1 MTQFVDWF
9 LKGCQVS
16 QLEILGSMGLDTDQ
30 LGFVSP
36 VDSTSNVEL
45 PSSLRDICLELQNSL
60 NTSTTW
66 QRNASPWSNNVIYS
80 RSVGD
85 ALMRERIIITRD
97 DEDDRLSL
105 ITYVPAANEGIP
117 PLSCGRFHVP
127 RIMDPLWYPLIKQ
140 HTEQVTH
147 SCNVLTYQ
155 KDNVYEL
162 RRRLSPN
169 GMTLSG
175 KVGDNKYIWF
185 EARYQG
191 YGHHI
196 TVRIL
201 TTVDVDGGEY
211 PQSIWEMDNVRPTNC
226 RSIPDYNDTPT
237 IDMYSFFD
245 RTCIVSDQ
253 MNQSADTGITESVD
267 WTQICQNHRSHN
279 WFIERLLT
287 ISSPFQPYRRELPH
301 SDVGVLP
308 SILTPT
314 CSYVVRNQPEQV
326 APIVSDL
333 AFGISNPV
341 VDTNEK
347 TGMIVQLDR
356 SRNLATLVCMDGNAV
371 VGKLANISRCGRRR
385 VDLVNNLAH
394 IMKTGA
400 SDFTRKRF
408 ELPYFYRRRVRNV
421 VKSIVS
427 QLKVDN
433 T

>member
-9 LKGCQVS
+9 LKGCRVS
-16 QLEILGSMGLDTDQ
+16 QLEILGSMGLNTDQ

-36 VDSTSNVEL
+36 VDSTSNVKL
-45 PSSLRDICLELQNSL
+45 PSALRDICRELRNSL

-117 PLSCGRFHVP
+117 PRDCGRFHVP
-127 RIMDPLWYPLIKQ
+127 RRLDPLWYPLIER

-155 KDNVYEL
+155 GNGVYEL
-162 RRRLSPN
+162 RRRLSSD

-175 KVGDNKYIWF
+175 KVDTNKYIWV
-185 EARYQG
+185 ERYQCH
-191 YGHHI
+191 GHRI

-201 TTVDVDGGEY
+201 TTVDVDGVEY
-211 PQSIWEMDNVRPTNC
+211 PQSIWEMNNVRPTNWQ
-226 RSIPDYNDTPT
+226 SIPDYKDKPT

-245 RTCIVSDQ
+245 RTCIISDQ
-253 MNQSADTGITESVD
+253 LNYRADTGITESVD
-267 WTQICQNHRSHN
+267 WTQICQNHMSHN

-287 ISSPFQPYRRELPH
+287 ISSQFVPYRRELPN

-333 AFGISNPV
+333 AFGIPNPAV
-341 VDTNEK
+341 ETNEK

-371 VGKLANISRCGRRR
+371 VGKLANIAPCGRRR
-385 VDLVNNLAH
+385 VDLVNNLVH
-394 IMKTGA
+394 IVKTGA